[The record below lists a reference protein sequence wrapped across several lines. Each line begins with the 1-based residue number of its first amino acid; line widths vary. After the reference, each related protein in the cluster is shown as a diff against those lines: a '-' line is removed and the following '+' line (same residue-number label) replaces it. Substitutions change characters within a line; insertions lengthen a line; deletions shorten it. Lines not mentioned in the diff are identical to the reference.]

1 MTGFS
6 IFASI
11 IAMKNLN
18 LLINIV
24 LVVAVALLFA
34 LHFNS
39 KPKQS
44 EAPKSPTLESSGN
57 TDMVIAFVNAD
68 SLTENY
74 EMYKDEFEAASERT
88 FKAEEKFTKKQRQFE
103 KEANEFQQRA
113 QYLTITE
120 RESKQEKLIKQ
131 QQELM
136 QLEQELSTDLQRQ
149 EAEVSKRIFDTI
161 DVFLK
166 NYAQENNF
174 TYVLS
179 YARGGGVWYA
189 DSKFDITPEVLKALN
204 ENYRKQKAK

>member
-1 MTGFS
+1 
-6 IFASI
+6 
-11 IAMKNLN
+11 MKNLN

-39 KPKQS
+39 KPQVSNSVKSSLS
-44 EAPKSPTLESSGN
+44 ENLGSSDL
-57 TDMVIAFVNAD
+57 TIAFVNAD

-74 EMYKDEFEAASERT
+74 EMYKDEFAAASERT
-88 FKAEEKFTKKQRQFE
+88 FKAEETFTTKQRQFE

-120 RESKQEKLIKQ
+120 RESKQEKLVKK

-136 QLEQELSTDLQRQ
+136 QLEQQLSSDLQRQ

-166 NYAQENNF
+166 KYAEDNNF
-174 TYVLS
+174 SYVLS

-189 DSKFDITPEVLKALN
+189 DSKFDVTPEVLKALN